1 MEDGALRLRDG
12 MRTMTLS
19 DRFWHS
25 VTLLVRLDMAAGI
38 AITAG
43 LVFWLMWH

>member
-1 MEDGALRLRDG
+1 
-12 MRTMTLS
+12 
-19 DRFWHS
+19 
-25 VTLLVRLDMAAGI
+25 LLVRLDMAAGI

>member
-12 MRTMTLS
+12 ARTMTLS
-19 DRFWHS
+19 HRFWRS
-25 VTLLVRLDMAAGI
+25 ITVLVRLDMAAGI
-38 AITAG
+38 AIAAG